1 MDSFDIIL
9 THVALSSYA
18 IGYKKMEGWVGKQ
31 TMAVTLYAFKLSN
44 LIQLVVIILT
54 SRFLCVF
61 FIVFTCRISI

>member
-1 MDSFDIIL
+1 
-9 THVALSSYA
+9 
-18 IGYKKMEGWVGKQ
+18 MEGWVGKQ

-61 FIVFTCRISI
+61 FFYRIYLSDLNIGQ

>member
-1 MDSFDIIL
+1 
-9 THVALSSYA
+9 
-18 IGYKKMEGWVGKQ
+18 MEGWVGKQ

-61 FIVFTCRISI
+61 FNRSYLSDLNIGQ